1 MTRGMVVEDKRK
13 PPNPRPWMEVDPE
26 PLPAEDA
33 DLLEQVYEYAEM
45 LASAESRADS
55 VAMAKAEALERLYQ
69 RGTWAEEW
77 NRARPP
83 KPDAIGRPVDPLS
96 RNRFAQ
102 WQAWRAEKER
112 RRSLPSRRVYQLL
125 NARAVASYLNGRT
138 KKAATE
144 FAIRPLSWMLTHGH
158 AERIPEV
165 ETIAVQIADGGP
177 ITDRVMRKALSEWKA
192 KNLSRRD
199 LDRGKQQARS
209 RPLRKRAEDEFGALL
224 KQDPAEAREF
234 IKWAADQL
242 REAAKQKLQV
252 VS

>member
-1 MTRGMVVEDKRK
+1 MEDKRK

-33 DLLEQVYEYAEM
+33 ALLEQVYEYAEM

-112 RRSLPSRRVYQLL
+112 RASLPSAHVYRLL
-125 NARAVASYLNGRT
+125 NASKVRSYFTRGRNKSDVTERAVL
-138 KKAATE
+138 
-144 FAIRPLSWMLTHGH
+144 PLSWMLTHGY

-165 ETIAVQIADGGP
+165 EAIAVTFADGGP
-177 ITDRVMRKALSEWKA
+177 ITDRIMRKALAEWKA

>member
-1 MTRGMVVEDKRK
+1 MTRGMVVKDKRK

-144 FAIRPLSWMLTHGH
+144 FAPARVWAGRLLTATPPEASSPTSRSWWPRWCGSL
-158 AERIPEV
+158 
-165 ETIAVQIADGGP
+165 
-177 ITDRVMRKALSEWKA
+177 W
-192 KNLSRRD
+192 
-199 LDRGKQQARS
+199 
-209 RPLRKRAEDEFGALL
+209 
-224 KQDPAEAREF
+224 
-234 IKWAADQL
+234 
-242 REAAKQKLQV
+242 
-252 VS
+252 

>member
-1 MTRGMVVEDKRK
+1 MDKQK
-13 PPNPRPWMEVDPE
+13 KAPNPRPWMEVDPE

-33 DLLEQVYEYAEM
+33 ALLAEVYDYADM
-45 LASAESRADS
+45 LASAETQADS
-55 VAMAKAEALERLYQ
+55 VAMAKAEALEKLYQ

-112 RRSLPSRRVYQLL
+112 RASLASRHIYRLL
-125 NARAVASYLNGRT
+125 NARAVATYLTRGSNNLTER
-138 KKAATE
+138 AVRPAT
-144 FAIRPLSWMLTHGH
+144 WMLTHGY

-165 ETIAVQIADGGP
+165 EALALQIADGAP
-177 ITDRVMRKALSEWKA
+177 ITDKVMRKALSEWKA
-192 KNLSRRD
+192 KNLTRKD
-199 LDRGKQQARS
+199 IDRGKAIARS
-209 RPLRKRAEDEFGALL
+209 RPIRKRAEEDFTELV
-224 KQDPAEAREF
+224 KQNPVEAREF
-234 IKWAADQL
+234 IKWAADVL
-242 REAAKQKLQV
+242 RAEAKKKLQV